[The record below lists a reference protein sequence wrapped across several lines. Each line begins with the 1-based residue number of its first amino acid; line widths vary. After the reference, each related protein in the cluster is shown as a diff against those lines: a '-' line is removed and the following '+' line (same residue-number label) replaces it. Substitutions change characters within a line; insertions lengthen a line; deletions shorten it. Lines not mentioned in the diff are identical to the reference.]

1 VPIEL
6 DAIPGVRLAGSL
18 RRIFPGADPAS
29 RLTTVEIELPVDAN
43 ERGVRPGFL
52 ARVRMPIDP
61 RPEVIAI
68 STAAI
73 GEDGGERY
81 VLVIAEGR
89 LHRRAI
95 EPGVTRGQW
104 TEVLSG
110 LEAGEI
116 VLATNPVD
124 MSEGQAVRI
133 VGWRG

>member
-1 VPIEL
+1 LASRVEL

-43 ERGVRPGFL
+43 ERGFL

-89 LHRRAI
+89 LHRRFI